1 LAPRVD
7 AELAEDRR
15 DVVVDGLLGD
25 DEPLRDLRVAKAFGQ
40 QRQNFEL
47 AVGQPGGVLDGTSA
61 IAAS

>member
-1 LAPRVD
+1 L
-7 AELAEDRR
+7 RR
-15 DVVVDGLLGD
+15 STPLLGD

-47 AVGQPGGVLDGTSA
+47 AVRQPGGVLDGTSA